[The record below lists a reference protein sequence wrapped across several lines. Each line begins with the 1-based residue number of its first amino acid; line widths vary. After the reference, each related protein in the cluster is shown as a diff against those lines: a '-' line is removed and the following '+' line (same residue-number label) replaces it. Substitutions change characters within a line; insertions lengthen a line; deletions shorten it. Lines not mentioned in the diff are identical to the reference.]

1 MIGTSLL
8 GMLLALVPFAS
19 AETIIP
25 RQECVVL
32 LHGLWRTELSMM
44 AVEWELDEAGYTVA
58 NVTYPSLLYPI
69 QELAEMAVEEGIHEC
84 REEGLSRIHF
94 VTHSLGGILVRQY
107 LENRD
112 IAGLERVVMMG
123 PPNQGSQ
130 MADFVHSLEM
140 LHPLEPQA
148 IAQLTTGEKSVPLQ
162 LGPVDFE
169 LGVIAGNVNR
179 RPPLP
184 GVPDEASDG
193 TVAVTETMVPGMVD
207 FVELPASHTFMMWNP
222 DVLAQVL
229 YFLEH
234 GRFDH
239 PDQEP
244 TPNEIAPLSLA
255 PESSD

>member
-1 MIGTSLL
+1 VIGTSLL
-8 GMLLALVPFAS
+8 GMLFAFMPFAS
-19 AETIIP
+19 AETIVP

-44 AVEWELDEAGYTVA
+44 AVEWELGDAGYTVA

-69 QELAEMAVEEGIHEC
+69 EELAEMAVEAGIDECHEQ
-84 REEGLSRIHF
+84 GLTRIHF

-107 LENRD
+107 LDTHD
-112 IAGLERVVMMG
+112 IEGLGRVVMMG

-130 MADFVHSLEM
+130 LADYVHSLP
-140 LHPLEPQA
+140 LLRPLEPEA
-148 IAQLTTGEKSVPLQ
+148 IAQLTTGEESVPRQ
-162 LGPVDFE
+162 LGPVEFE

-184 GVPDEASDG
+184 GIPDEASDG
-193 TVAVTETMVPGMVD
+193 TVAVAETMVPGMVD

-229 YFLEH
+229 FFLEN

-239 PDQEP
+239 P
-244 TPNEIAPLSLA
+244 NEAASDVAP
-255 PESSD
+255 

>member
-1 MIGTSLL
+1 MIARALL
-8 GMLLALVPFAS
+8 VALLLAAPLAS
-19 AETIIP
+19 AEP
-25 RQECVVL
+25 PVSRQACVVL

-44 AVEWELDEAGYTVA
+44 ALEWALEDAGYTVA

-69 QELAEMAVEEGIHEC
+69 QELAQMAVEAGVEEC
-84 REEGLSRIHF
+84 REQGFSQVHF

-107 LENRD
+107 LETGE
-112 IAGLERVVMMG
+112 IAGLRRVVMMG

-130 MADFVHSLEM
+130 LADFVHSLEM
-140 LHPLEPQA
+140 LRPLEPQA
-148 IAQLTTGEKSVPLQ
+148 IAQLTTGEESVPLQ

-184 GVPDEASDG
+184 GIPDEASDG
-193 TVAVTETMVPGMVD
+193 TVAVAETVVPGMVD

-234 GRFDH
+234 GHFDH
-239 PDQEP
+239 REQEDP
-244 TPNEIAPLSLA
+244 AAAPGPSG
-255 PESSD
+255 

>member
-1 MIGTSLL
+1 VIGTSLL
-8 GMLLALVPFAS
+8 GMLFAFMPFAS
-19 AETIIP
+19 AETIVP

-44 AVEWELDEAGYTVA
+44 AVEWELGDAGYTVA

-69 QELAEMAVEEGIHEC
+69 EELAEMAVEAGIDECHEQ
-84 REEGLSRIHF
+84 GLTRIHF

-107 LENRD
+107 LDTHD
-112 IAGLERVVMMG
+112 IEGLGRVVMMG

-130 MADFVHSLEM
+130 LADYVHSLP
-140 LHPLEPQA
+140 LLRPLEPEA
-148 IAQLTTGEKSVPLQ
+148 IAQLTTGEESVPRQ
-162 LGPVDFE
+162 LGPVEFE

-184 GVPDEASDG
+184 GIPDEASDG
-193 TVAVTETMVPGMVD
+193 TVAVAETMVPGMVD

-229 YFLEH
+229 FFLEN

-239 PDQEP
+239 PDQAASDG
-244 TPNEIAPLSLA
+244 AP
-255 PESSD
+255 

>member
-1 MIGTSLL
+1 VIGTSLL
-8 GMLLALVPFAS
+8 GMLFAFMPFAS
-19 AETIIP
+19 AETIVP

-44 AVEWELDEAGYTVA
+44 AVEWELGDAGYTVA
-58 NVTYPSLLYPI
+58 NITYPSLLYPI
-69 QELAEMAVEEGIHEC
+69 EELAEMAVDAGINEC
-84 REEGLSRIHF
+84 REQGLTRIHF

-107 LENRD
+107 LDTHD
-112 IAGLERVVMMG
+112 IEGLGRVVMMG

-130 MADFVHSLEM
+130 LADYVHSLP
-140 LHPLEPQA
+140 LLRPLEPEA
-148 IAQLTTGEKSVPLQ
+148 IAQLTTGEESVPRQ
-162 LGPVDFE
+162 LGPVEFE

-184 GVPDEASDG
+184 GIPDEASDG
-193 TVAVTETMVPGMVD
+193 TVAVAETMVPGMVD

-229 YFLEH
+229 FFLEH

-239 PDQEP
+239 PDQAASEV
-244 TPNEIAPLSLA
+244 AP
-255 PESSD
+255 